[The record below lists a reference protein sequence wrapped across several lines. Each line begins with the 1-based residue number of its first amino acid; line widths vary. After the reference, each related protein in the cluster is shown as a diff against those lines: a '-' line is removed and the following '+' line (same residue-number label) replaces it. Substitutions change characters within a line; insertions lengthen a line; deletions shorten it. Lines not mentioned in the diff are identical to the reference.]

1 MAAATL
7 AQIDES
13 CHEAQKENENLDTA
27 VADVSR
33 LLSSCLN
40 WRSSLGQ
47 FENRLTVAFALIT
60 YYALLLDIYFG
71 CS

>member
-7 AQIDES
+7 AQIEES
-13 CHEAQKENENLDTA
+13 HREAQKENEN
-27 VADVSR
+27 VADFCR

-40 WRSSLGQ
+40 RRSSLGQ
-47 FENRLTVAFALIT
+47 FENRLTLAFALIT

-71 CS
+71 FS